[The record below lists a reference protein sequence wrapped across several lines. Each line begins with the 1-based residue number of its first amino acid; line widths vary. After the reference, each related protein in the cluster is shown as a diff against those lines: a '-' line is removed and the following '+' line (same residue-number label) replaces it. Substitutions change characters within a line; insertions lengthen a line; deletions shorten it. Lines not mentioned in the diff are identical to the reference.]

1 MRAQQLAEWNKQ
13 MRKQSYNLLRT
24 AIFRAAIII
33 GTATT
38 LSAQVIAEAKIAE
51 LAEHSFSSAIA
62 DYDIPGLVVGVTL
75 QGNHYFYA
83 TGLAARENNIAV
95 SPDTIFELGSIGKI
109 FNVSLA
115 ALAEGRGD
123 LDLGAAVSDHIGAL
137 QGSAFDDISLM
148 DLATHTTGGLPLQ
161 VPKVVQDVPELI
173 NWLANWQ
180 PRLKGTRSYSNVSI
194 GLLGHITVNALGM
207 DYAEALEQILFPS
220 IGLENTWVE
229 VPARAMDQYAF
240 GYDRRTN
247 APIRVNPGV
256 FDAEAY
262 GVKSTARDMLRL
274 LDLELSITESSP
286 ELTTALERT
295 RQGQTKTPYYVQG
308 MVWEQYPWPV
318 KLEQMV
324 KGAGYNFNPNPRPVE
339 RFNPPMPPQ
348 RNVILNKTGSTNGFG
363 GYVALLPGDGLG
375 IVVLANRNY
384 PNKARIRATYDLI
397 QKLMSVDDQ

>member
-1 MRAQQLAEWNKQ
+1 M
-13 MRKQSYNLLRT
+13 
-24 AIFRAAIII
+24 FGGAIIV

-38 LSAQVIAEAKIAE
+38 SSAQVITEAKIAD

-62 DYDIPGLVVGVTL
+62 DYDIPGLVVGVTM
-75 QGNHYFYA
+75 QGKHYFYA
-83 TGLAARENNIAV
+83 AGLASREENIAV

-123 LDLGAAVSDHIGAL
+123 LDLGVAVSDQL
-137 QGSAFDDISLM
+137 DELRGSAFDDISLM

-161 VPKVVQDVPELI
+161 VPEVVQDVPALI
-173 NWLANWQ
+173 DWLSDWQ
-180 PRLKGTRSYSNVSI
+180 PRLKGTRSYSNISI
-194 GLLGHITVNALGM
+194 GLLGHITADALGKE
-207 DYAEALEQILFPS
+207 YADAAEHILFPTM
-220 IGLENTWVE
+220 GLENTWVA
-229 VPARAMDQYAF
+229 VPAMAMDRYAF

-247 APIRVNPGV
+247 APIRVNPGL

-274 LDLELSITESSP
+274 LDLELGITESSP
-286 ELTTALERT
+286 ELTAALERT

-318 KLEQMV
+318 SLEQMV
-324 KGAGYNFNPNPRPVE
+324 NGAGYSFYPNPKPVE
-339 RFNPPMPPQ
+339 RFDPPMPPQ
-348 RNVILNKTGSTNGFG
+348 QDVILHKTGSTNGFG
-363 GYVALLPGDGLG
+363 GYVALLPGEGLG
-375 IVVLANRNY
+375 IVVLTNRNY

-397 QKLMSVDDQ
+397 QKLSSVSE